1 MVAGFPNKRFSPD
14 SSAARLAPPF
24 FLATPMTCPQVI
36 KVAQQAKVNAARVK
50 AETARPGEG

>member
-1 MVAGFPNKRFSPD
+1 MVAGFPNKWFPPD

-24 FLATPMTCPQVI
+24 FLATPVTFPQVI
-36 KVAQQAKVNAARVK
+36 KVAQQAKVNAARAE